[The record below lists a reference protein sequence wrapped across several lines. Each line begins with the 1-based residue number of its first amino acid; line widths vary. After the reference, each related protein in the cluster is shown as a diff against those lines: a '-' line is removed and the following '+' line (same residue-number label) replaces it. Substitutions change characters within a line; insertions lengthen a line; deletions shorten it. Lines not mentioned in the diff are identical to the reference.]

1 MYKEKYFYNKSVSFL
16 HIIIKKGVKDM
27 KYQIIGKQITITEGI
42 DSQIRKKLS
51 RMDKYFLIN
60 EDVTCRAVCSAKKAR
75 AKVEITIFIPAM
87 TLRAEVEHEDLYA
100 AVDLAID
107 KLQGQMR
114 KLKTRMDRTNSK
126 ISLGKSIAFE
136 NFEAEKEE
144 KDTFKNDDV
153 VVRAKSYYLESM
165 SIDEA
170 ITRMD
175 ALGHN
180 FFLYLD
186 EDDDRISVVY
196 VRNDGGYGVI
206 QAENPIK

>member
-1 MYKEKYFYNKSVSFL
+1 
-16 HIIIKKGVKDM
+16 M
-27 KYQIIGKQITITEGI
+27 KYEISGKQITITEGI
-42 DSQIRKKLS
+42 DSHIRKKLS
-51 RMDKYFLIN
+51 RMEKYFLIN
-60 EDVTCRAVCSAKKAR
+60 ENVTCRVVCSAKKQK

-114 KLKTRMDRTNSK
+114 KLKTRLDRSNAK
-126 ISLGKSIAFE
+126 KQNLGRAIAFE
-136 NFEAEKEE
+136 NIEDMEMLMEDEEAVSK
-144 KDTFKNDDV
+144 KDT
-153 VVRAKSYYLESM
+153 VVRAKSYYLEPM

-180 FFLYLD
+180 FFVYLD
-186 EDDDRISVVY
+186 EDDDRISVAY

>member
-126 ISLGKSIAFE
+126 TSLGKAIAFE